1 MSRGLYARLAADN
14 IKRNRQTYLPYII
27 TCVITTAM
35 LYIIRSL
42 AGNMGLN
49 SMRGGYAL
57 RDILSLGSHITRIFA
72 FIFLFYTNS
81 FLMKRRKKEFG
92 LFNILG
98 MEKRHIARVLFIET
112 VYTAMISLS
121 LGIGLGILLDK
132 LMFLSLTKMLGGE
145 VQLGFYLSVESMI
158 FISVFMLITFLLIYF
173 NALRQIH
180 LAKPIEL
187 LHGSDYGE
195 KEPKTKW
202 LMAILGA
209 ALIGIGYY
217 ISIVTTQPLK
227 AITLFF
233 IAVLCVILGTYFLFV
248 AGSIALLKILKKN
261 KRYYYKTSHFT
272 TVSGMIY
279 RMKQNA
285 VGLANICILSTMVLV
300 MISSTSSLVAGI
312 DDVIKNRYPY
322 EFMLHSGDASFPQIM
337 ADHLSDNNVDVER
350 EGYYTSLTFEVF
362 EDGSMYYIPEDMT
375 VFYDMDD
382 LCGLMVIPLEDYN
395 RIEGRNYELQEGE
408 VLLYCSDRKTYHDAI
423 TVLDRKYSVAR
434 NLDSFMNASV
444 GVVKSIYIVVR
455 DKAELQELY
464 ELQQEIYGSYA
475 STVRYHY
482 NFDIAS
488 GNEEALRDDI
498 IGFLDTDTDVGF
510 SISTKYGAREEA
522 MSLYGGLFFLGAF
535 LGLLFLMQ
543 TILIIYYK
551 QISEGYDDKKRFEIM
566 QNVGMSRA
574 EVKKS
579 IHSQIITVFFLPLI
593 TAGVHVSFAFPLIRR
608 LLLMFS
614 MTNTGLYALCLLA
627 SFAVFTV
634 IYAIIYS
641 LTARTYYKIVSK

>member
-42 AGNMGLN
+42 AGNTGLN

-57 RDILSLGSHITRIFA
+57 KDILSLGSHITRIFA

-112 VYTAMISLS
+112 LYTAMISLS
-121 LGIGLGILLDK
+121 LGFGLGILLDK
-132 LMFLSLTKMLGGE
+132 LMFLSLTKMLDGE
-145 VQLGFYLSVESMI
+145 VQLGFYLSVDSII
-158 FISVFMLITFLLIYF
+158 FISAFMLITFLLIYF

-202 LMAILGA
+202 LMAILGTV
-209 ALIGIGYY
+209 LIGIGYY

-227 AITLFF
+227 AIMLFF

-312 DDVIKNRYPY
+312 DDIIKTRYPY
-322 EFMLHSGDASFPQIM
+322 EFMLHSGDDTFQGIM
-337 ADHLSDNNVDVER
+337 SEYLSVNNVDVER

-362 EDGSMYYIPEDMT
+362 EDGSIYYIPEDMT

-423 TVLDRKYSVAR
+423 TVLDREYSVAR

-444 GVVKSIYIVVR
+444 DVVKSIYIVVS

-498 IGFLDTDTDVGF
+498 IGFLDTNTDVGF
-510 SISTKYGAREEA
+510 SIRTKYGAKEEA

-593 TAGVHVSFAFPLIRR
+593 TAGVHVGFAFPLIRR

-627 SFAVFTV
+627 SFAVFAV

-641 LTARTYYKIVSK
+641 LTARTYYKIVRK